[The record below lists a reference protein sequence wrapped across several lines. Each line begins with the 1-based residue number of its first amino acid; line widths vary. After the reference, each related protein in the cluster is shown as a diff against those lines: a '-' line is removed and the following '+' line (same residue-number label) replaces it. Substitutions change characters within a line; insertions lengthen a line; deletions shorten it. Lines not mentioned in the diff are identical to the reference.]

1 MARMRGAGFLTQ
13 AGAGMEIHD
22 DHEHSLAA
30 DLTAMLSLN
39 TDRRQTLRWLLAGAS
54 ALPVLGCGG
63 GSASDSTTT
72 ATTSTPTTSTTT
84 TTPTTPTTGTSTTP
98 TTGSCSVIPEE
109 TGGPYPAD
117 GTNSN
122 SSGVVNVLTQ
132 SGVVRSDIRSSF
144 GSASGTAAG
153 VPLTIKLQIVNANN
167 NCAALANAAVYLWHC
182 DRDGNYSLYS
192 SGVTNQN
199 YLRGVQETDSS
210 GNLTFTTI
218 YPGCY
223 SGRVPHVH
231 FEVYASLAKASSASN
246 RIRTSQF
253 TFPVTT
259 SNEVY
264 ATAGYSASV
273 RNMAAISFSSDNV
286 FSDGYSLQMSAI
298 TGNATDGYVA
308 TLVVA
313 VSA

>member
-1 MARMRGAGFLTQ
+1 
-13 AGAGMEIHD
+13 MENHHD
-22 DHEHSLAA
+22 EHEHSLAA
-30 DLTAMLSLN
+30 DLAAMLNLN
-39 TDRRQTLRWLLAGAS
+39 SDRRQTLRWLLAGAS
-54 ALPVLGCGG
+54 VLPVAACGG
-63 GSASDSTTT
+63 GSGSDAS
-72 ATTSTPTTSTTT
+72 TTSTSTSTATT
-84 TTPTTPTTGTSTTP
+84 TTPTTTTP
-98 TTGSCSVIPEE
+98 TTTTPTTTTPTVGSCSVIPEE

-122 SSGVVNVLTQ
+122 TSGVVNVLTQ

-153 VPLTIKLQIVNANN
+153 VQLTVKLQIVNANN

-231 FEVYASLAKASSASN
+231 FEVYPSLAKASSASN
-246 RIRTSQF
+246 RIKTSQF
-253 TFPVTT
+253 AFPDAT
-259 SNEVY
+259 SNAVY
-264 ATAGYSASV
+264 ATTGYSASV
-273 RNMAAISFSSDNV
+273 RNMASISLATDNV
-286 FSDGYSLQMSAI
+286 FSDGYSLQMATI
-298 TGNATDGYVA
+298 TGNVTDGFVA